1 MSSFHK
7 DGSQPGSIDW
17 KEVYLEN
24 LPRIYNYLRFR
35 IGDDLIAED
44 LTSST
49 FEKAWKSRNRYRRE
63 ISAFSTWLFAIAS
76 NLAIDYFRKQRMEVE
91 LSQLDAQGSAQSA
104 EEVSEQNAQYAHL
117 LLLLEKLSSRER
129 ELFALKHGADLTN
142 RQIATLTGLSES
154 NVGTIL
160 YRIAKQIRAK
170 LDGDE

>member
-7 DGSQPGSIDW
+7 DDSQPGGIDW